1 MDKKKPVAIDLFA
14 GCGGLSRGL
23 RDGGFRVV
31 AAVELDP
38 LAIKTYKK
46 NHKGTIVFQKN
57 ILELPVSTV
66 RKRLKLHIGE
76 LDLLAGCPPCQGFS
90 RLRTLNGTRVVR
102 DDRNDLIF
110 EFERFAR
117 ELKPKAI
124 MIENVPGLAKGKRI
138 KKFACSLESMGYHVE
153 YRILDVANFGVPQRR
168 KRTVLLAGRAA
179 AIPWP
184 FPEEIVNT
192 VKTAIGSLPHPSKSK
207 DPLHKLVAKR
217 SKKVQ
222 ELIRHIPKNGGSR
235 SSLPAEF
242 RLKCHKNTD
251 GFRDIYGRMNWSLPS
266 PTITSGCINPSK
278 GRFLHPYQNRTITL
292 REASILQGFPMS
304 YVFCLDK
311 GTYAVAEMI
320 GNALP
325 PEFARRHALMVKEHL
340 KQLRV

>member
-124 MIENVPGLAKGKRI
+124 MIENVPG
-138 KKFACSLESMGYHVE
+138 
-153 YRILDVANFGVPQRR
+153 
-168 KRTVLLAGRAA
+168 
-179 AIPWP
+179 
-184 FPEEIVNT
+184 
-192 VKTAIGSLPHPSKSK
+192 
-207 DPLHKLVAKR
+207 
-217 SKKVQ
+217 
-222 ELIRHIPKNGGSR
+222 
-235 SSLPAEF
+235 
-242 RLKCHKNTD
+242 
-251 GFRDIYGRMNWSLPS
+251 
-266 PTITSGCINPSK
+266 
-278 GRFLHPYQNRTITL
+278 
-292 REASILQGFPMS
+292 
-304 YVFCLDK
+304 
-311 GTYAVAEMI
+311 
-320 GNALP
+320 
-325 PEFARRHALMVKEHL
+325 
-340 KQLRV
+340 